1 MMRSATRHLSI
12 SAVRADALFASPV
25 QRSDEPSAAQIQQA
39 IIAAVRAFGAV
50 GCAARVAH
58 AYGDHPEIAAARM
71 RWARAAISASRPEFA
86 PAPIL
91 AQCTAA
97 GASRAA

>member
-1 MMRSATRHLSI
+1 MRSATRHPSI

-39 IIAAVRAFGAV
+39 ITAAIRAFGV
-50 GCAARVAH
+50 LGCAAQVGH
-58 AYGDHPEIAAARM
+58 AYGDHPEIAATRM
-71 RWARAAISASRPEFA
+71 RWARAAVGGSRPESA
-86 PAPIL
+86 PGPIL

-97 GASRAA
+97 GDSRAA